1 MIRQSPDQGD
11 RGEGHRGAD
20 GRVQRPHGGRA
31 RNDGHSKCRPS
42 TCKGVG
48 KVKEEILTISLWV
61 EDTGLSIS
69 CLPGEKPGG
78 SEDVQQHGFATKG
91 GRIFDGAPS

>member
-1 MIRQSPDQGD
+1 M
-11 RGEGHRGAD
+11 
-20 GRVQRPHGGRA
+20 
-31 RNDGHSKCRPS
+31 
-42 TCKGVG
+42 
-48 KVKEEILTISLWV
+48 KEEILTISLWV